1 MIVGA
6 AFCPQPPLLVPAV
19 ASGAAGELDG
29 LRAACRE
36 AIRAACV
43 VPRVVIVGGGVRDWL
58 YPFGARG
65 SFAAFGVEL
74 AVALGEPDPDAPDD
88 LPPSLAVGAWLVTDA
103 LGAATRATA
112 WETTTGKPPPLPD
125 EPFAVVVMG
134 DGSARRSTSAPGY
147 LDERAAGFDAA
158 LARALASGDPERLAA
173 LDADL
178 ARQLL
183 VTGVPAWHAAAGLL
197 AGRRYDARVGYDAA
211 PYGVG
216 YVVAGWSARA

>member
-19 ASGAAGELDG
+19 ASGAAGELAD

-36 AIRAACV
+36 AIRTACRDAPV
-43 VPRVVIVGGGVRDWL
+43 LLVGGGTRTRA
-58 YPFGARG
+58 YGAGTRG
-65 SFAAFGVEL
+65 SLASFGVDL
-74 AVALGEPDPDAPDD
+74 AVALGPPDGSAGDG
-88 LPPSLAVGAWLVTDA
+88 LPPSLAVGAWLVADA
-103 LGAATRATA
+103 LGPVSVTA
-112 WETTTGKPPPLPD
+112 WETADGTAPPAPD
-125 EPFAVVVMG
+125 GPVALVVMG
-134 DGSARRSTSAPGY
+134 DGSARRSTTAPGY

-158 LARALASGDPERLAA
+158 LARALASGDPERLGA

-183 VTGVPAWHAAAGLL
+183 VAGVPAWHAAAGLL
-197 AGRRYDARVGYDAA
+197 AGRRYDARVGYDGA